1 MRDASEEGDLIEQI
15 GDGILM
21 LITFAALRETLL
33 HACRIV
39 FRLIDL
45 ALSPEPLKIAE
56 QLNRASDPRWSVSVL
71 LVALPLFLIAF
82 RMLSARLENNPLLR
96 HGKLFIVVLVLFVLD
111 AMVMSKLA
119 ENSRPSTAPLPL
131 TDPESGRPYEYAR
144 IDSHRYKLCANFK
157 LETLPT
163 PPPVH
168 DQTPVRG
175 SVSPWAHS
183 AGPHCFVFD
192 GQSPTPLPSPMP
204 DEARTQ
210 ARRCG
215 KARG

>member
-111 AMVMSKLA
+111 AMVTAVTTIPVLLFSLISDAAVLSSVLKTTAIAIVYGACLA
-119 ENSRPSTAPLPL
+119 YLIGELKKA
-131 TDPESGRPYEYAR
+131 A
-144 IDSHRYKLCANFK
+144 
-157 LETLPT
+157 
-163 PPPVH
+163 
-168 DQTPVRG
+168 
-175 SVSPWAHS
+175 SP
-183 AGPHCFVFD
+183 
-192 GQSPTPLPSPMP
+192 
-204 DEARTQ
+204 
-210 ARRCG
+210 
-215 KARG
+215 

>member
-1 MRDASEEGDLIEQI
+1 VNTARSA
-15 GDGILM
+15 
-21 LITFAALRETLL
+21 FAYFVAALGGCALVGGISTMEPAWIAQAQKADFQRQQDLG
-33 HACRIV
+33 AIADAIV
-39 FRLIDL
+39 FFKNARQDFPYDL
-45 ALSPEPLKIAE
+45 
-56 QLNRASDPRWSVSVL
+56 
-71 LVALPLFLIAF
+71 
-82 RMLSARLENNPLLR
+82 
-96 HGKLFIVVLVLFVLD
+96 
-111 AMVMSKLA
+111 SKLA